1 MGRERP
7 RARADIASASAR
19 FDVRSRGASAR
30 REGRVGREGP
40 PVSEAGRTRGERG
53 GDDARGRDG
62 GKGEGAKARRRT
74 REKRLGLLGE
84 PAPAP
89 AGTRRGSELHLG
101 YRPVAPARV
110 PEELAVPSEKRSATV
125 PIPGTMSRPR
135 G

>member
-1 MGRERP
+1 M
-7 RARADIASASAR
+7 
-19 FDVRSRGASAR
+19 
-30 REGRVGREGP
+30 
-40 PVSEAGRTRGERG
+40 SEAGREGGEAGVTTRGAG
-53 GDDARGRDG
+53 MG
-62 GKGEGAKARRRT
+62 GKEGAKARRRT

-110 PEELAVPSEKRSATV
+110 PEGRAVPSEKRSATV